1 VPVIRC
7 NEDLKGVLEKDATL
21 QQLNQNYDV
30 RFVDGRRKRD
40 LKQTKLC
47 FLSHKKALLPTR
59 WKCCTSSD

>member
-47 FLSHKKALLPTR
+47 FLSHKKAL
-59 WKCCTSSD
+59 